1 MNNIKQS
8 LKSLGIITLGAML
21 TISLYSQT
29 NSSFYIKS
37 DTWQET
43 VANSI
48 KKFHQER
55 EKLDA
60 MLNDESMIKLGDWY
74 LVGGFAG
81 DRNELFNKEFGPEKN
96 SDLDQ
101 VYAGDL
107 RWVARPEWKDG
118 QPHLFEGI
126 ATEVNYVQRSIK
138 LAKDMDLLAY
148 VGSDDGLH
156 LWLNDELVFKNDA
169 DRGLEPNQEFIPLKL
184 KKGTNRVMLK
194 INNLGNP
201 QGYFFSFLPDN
212 DVYRIEIEKIWNQTA
227 VDFPD
232 VNFIFQI
239 EREKTDG
246 IWDSQVRGYDESK
259 LIGNYI
265 GKIKRIPSIAE
276 YAEKYFKT
284 ALDEVDV
291 NIIRELYY
299 LTCKF
304 DNIIYLDDA
313 RDSDDEEWNDYKSEF
328 KSKAMEVASLLTEG
342 NVDEEQLSTTSAQL
356 DELFDNIPLRLPS
369 GLDSKGRFGAYYTTL
384 KYDLD
389 WDKHWRIGDYADI
402 VVDFDRAGYKFVF
415 WRGTSYIPCWV
426 TETGVWY
433 TNEFVERR
441 GFHSPNTEG
450 CVEPMS
456 DKQCRYSHVRII
468 ENTDARVVV
477 HWRYAP
483 IDVNYEHPFTDPVT
497 GWSDWVDEVYTIYPS
512 GIGIRK
518 ITIQTNRPDLWTEFQ
533 EAIVINQPG
542 TMPEDNIELGAISLA
557 NMQGQ
562 SKTYFWTED
571 GGPEFEEG
579 PEYASIMKVNLK
591 ASYSPFALVTP
602 PTEDGLITSYL
613 GHAPTSSFNFWDHW
627 PVSQDASDGRIATS
641 AARPSHSS
649 LGHIGLPGMADAEW
663 KPYKEDGIKVTKIM
677 LHGMTDKAVENLVP
691 LAKSWL
697 YPPEMSVN
705 TSGFMSEGFDPTQAA
720 YIIANKT
727 PDKPAS
733 ISFTIKASNESPMI
747 NPAFV
752 IKNWGKTGVSIKLN
766 DTPLKKSEDYRI
778 GYHQTFKGYD
788 LIIWL
793 DKQSESTVNIQ
804 LEQEKLSIQKE

>member
-1 MNNIKQS
+1 MNRIKES
-8 LKSLGIITLGAML
+8 IKALSIIALGTLL
-21 TISLYSQT
+21 IQPLYAQD
-29 NSSFYIKS
+29 NSYYIKG

-48 KKFHQER
+48 KKFHQDR
-55 EKLDA
+55 EKLA
-60 MLNDESMIKLGDWY
+60 TILNNEDLIKLGDWH

-81 DRNELFNKEFGPEKN
+81 ERNKLFKQEFGPEKN
-96 SDLDQ
+96 PGLEQ
-101 VYAGDL
+101 VYEGGL
-107 RWVARPEWKDG
+107 KWVAHPEWKDG
-118 QPHLFEGI
+118 QPHLFEGMAI
-126 ATEVNYVQRSIK
+126 EVNYVQRSIE
-138 LAKDMDLLAY
+138 LAKDMELLAY

-156 LWLNDELVFKNDA
+156 LWVNDKLVFKNDA

-201 QGYFFSFLPDN
+201 QGFFFSFLPDN
-212 DVYRIEIEKIWNQTA
+212 DVYRIESEKIWTKTA
-227 VDFPD
+227 RDFPD
-232 VNFIFQI
+232 VNSIFQI

-259 LIGNYI
+259 LIENYI
-265 GKIKRIPSIAE
+265 EKIDRIPSVAE
-276 YAEKYFKT
+276 YAAGYIKSAK
-284 ALDEVDV
+284 DKVEV
-291 NIIRELYY
+291 NTIRELYY

-304 DNIIYLDDA
+304 DNILYLDDS
-313 RDSDDEEWNDYKSEF
+313 RDSNDIRWNNYKSAF
-328 KSKAMEVASLLTEG
+328 KLKAMEVASLLTDVNE
-342 NVDEEQLSTTSAQL
+342 DTELLSKASAEL
-356 DELFDNIPLRLPS
+356 DELFDDIPLRLPS

-389 WDKHWRIGDYADI
+389 WDKHWRIGEHADV

-468 ENTDARVVV
+468 ESTDARVVV

-512 GIGIRK
+512 GVGVRK
-518 ITIQTNRPDLWTEFQ
+518 ITVQTNRPDLWTEFQ

-562 SKTYFWTED
+562 SKTFFWTAD
-571 GGPEFEEG
+571 GGPEFDEA

-591 ASYSPFALVTP
+591 ASYSPFAFVAP
-602 PTEDGLITSYL
+602 PPEDGLITSYL
-613 GHAPTSSFNFWDHW
+613 GHAPSSNFNFWDHW

-649 LGHIGLPGMADAEW
+649 LGHIGLPGMADTEW
-663 KPYKEDGIKVTKIM
+663 KPYEEDGIKVTKIM
-677 LHGMTDKAVENLVP
+677 LHGMTDKAVEDLVP
-691 LAKSWL
+691 LAKSWNS
-697 YPPEMSVN
+697 PPQLDLKS
-705 TSGFMSEGFDPTQAA
+705 SGYSNKGYDPTQAA
-720 YIIANKT
+720 YIIKNKSSEPGSISLT
-727 PDKPAS
+727 INAS
-733 ISFTIKASNESPMI
+733 IDSPMI

-752 IKNWGKTGVSIKLN
+752 IKNWGQSDFSITMN
-766 DTPLKKSEDYRI
+766 DTPLKEAEDYRI
-778 GYHQTFKGYD
+778 GYHQTYKGYD
-788 LIIWL
+788 LVIWL
-793 DKQSESTVNIQ
+793 EKQSESTVNIK
-804 LEQEKLSIQKE
+804 LEQEKLSMAVE